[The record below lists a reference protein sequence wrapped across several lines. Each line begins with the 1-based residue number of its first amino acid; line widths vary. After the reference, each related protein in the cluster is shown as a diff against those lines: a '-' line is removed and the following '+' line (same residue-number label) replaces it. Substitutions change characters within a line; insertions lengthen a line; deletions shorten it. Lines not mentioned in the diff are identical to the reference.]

1 MKLLDR
7 LFSVI
12 ERLTCSLSC
21 CTQDVK
27 VKVTSPRKV
36 VRSPKKRWTA

>member
-7 LFSVI
+7 LISVI
-12 ERLTCSLSC
+12 EQLACSLSC

-27 VKVTSPRKV
+27 IKVTSPRKA
-36 VRSPKKRWTA
+36 VRSPKKRRTV